1 MSSTKGIDNLPP
13 DRGAKA
19 QHSASV
25 HRINAP
31 RMLEQQVPSDLF
43 KSRTLYEQL
52 KTLAEIA
59 LHIDSANDFQ
69 GVLHVLRME
78 TRWLVEHD
86 LCFLNILN
94 PSRTHYVIH
103 SLSSR
108 PDATGLHRQQFSL
121 LQGLPGLVIQRQT
134 PLVSNFADAPTFS
147 DAVEGVLLQHNMQS
161 IIVVP
166 LRAADA
172 ILGSM
177 VFCSSTKSKYNDLAM
192 WIAQLLGQHVAV
204 ALRNTTL
211 FEDAR
216 KRIAQIELV
225 NQIGEHLTSTLKL
238 EEVFVSAAE
247 RIQSSFSYYDVSI
260 FMLNPNEKTL
270 VLVAHSGANTEFLPN
285 GYTQQ
290 LGEGIIGWVA
300 GHAKRVLA
308 NDVLDDPRYSSF
320 VDKRTRSELALPI
333 IIERE
338 VVGVLNIEDIR
349 VQAFDTT
356 DAVVLE
362 TLCDQLASAIRN
374 ARLFEQ
380 VKAANEKLTE
390 LDRMKSDFISIVSHD
405 FRSPLASIILAAK
418 GAVAQGEKINP
429 ARVDEHLKIIV
440 EQATRLTHLAEDTLS
455 TTKMESGRLAYQMED
470 LDTAYVVE
478 EASSLVNLSRLHR
491 VEVRIEEK
499 AKTVY
504 GDETKIRQ
512 VLHNLISNAVKYS
525 PRGGKI
531 TIQAREQSST
541 MIVLSV
547 SDEGVGIPPSQLNR
561 LFQKFSRVTQEATRE
576 IKGSGLGLWICQ
588 EIVRAHGGEIWT
600 ESAPGT
606 GSTFYF
612 TLQKPKLLL

>member
-561 LFQKFSRVTQEATRE
+561 LFQKFSRVTQESTRE

>member
-43 KSRTLYEQL
+43 KSRTLHEQL

>member
-13 DRGAKA
+13 DRGVNAR
-19 QHSASV
+19 HSASG

-31 RMLEQQVPSDLF
+31 RMLEHQVPSDLF

-52 KTLAEIA
+52 KTLVEIA
-59 LHIDSANDFQ
+59 LHIDSANDFES
-69 GVLHVLRME
+69 VLHVLRME

-103 SLSSR
+103 SLSSM
-108 PDATGLHRQQFSL
+108 PDTTGLHRQQFSL

-161 IIVVP
+161 IVVVP
-166 LRAADA
+166 LRAADS

-177 VFCSSTKSKYNDLAM
+177 VFCSATKSKYNDLAM

-225 NQIGEHLTSTLKL
+225 NQIAEHLTSTLEL
-238 EEVFVSAAE
+238 EEVLVSAAE
-247 RIQSSFSYYDVSI
+247 RIQSSFGYYDVSI
-260 FMLNPNEKTL
+260 FMFNPNDRNL
-270 VLVAHSGANTEFLPN
+270 VLVAHSGANKGFLPN
-285 GYTQQ
+285 GYTHQE
-290 LGEGIIGWVA
+290 GEGIIGWVA
-300 GHAKRVLA
+300 AHGKRILA

-333 IIERE
+333 VIERE

-380 VKAANEKLTE
+380 VKTANEKLTE

-418 GAVAQGEKINP
+418 GAMSPGERVNP
-429 ARVDEHLKIIV
+429 SRVEEHLKIIV

-455 TTKMESGRLAYQMED
+455 TTKMESGRLAYQMEV
-470 LDTAYVVE
+470 LDTASIVK

-491 VEVRIEEK
+491 VEVHIEKE
-499 AKTVY
+499 AKSVY
-504 GDETKIRQ
+504 GDEMKIRQ

-531 TIQAREQSST
+531 TIEARQQSST
-541 MIVLSV
+541 MNVFSV
-547 SDEGVGIPPSQLNR
+547 SDEGVGIPSSQLNR
-561 LFQKFSRVTQEATRE
+561 LFQKFSRVTQESTRE

-600 ESAPGT
+600 ESVPRV
-606 GSTFYF
+606 GSVFSF
-612 TLQKPKLLL
+612 TLPKPKDLT

>member
-1 MSSTKGIDNLPP
+1 MSSTESTDNLPP
-13 DRGAKA
+13 DRGAKS
-19 QHSASV
+19 QYTASV
-25 HRINAP
+25 HPINAP
-31 RMLEQQVPSDLF
+31 GMLEQQIPSDLF

-59 LHIDSANDFQ
+59 LHIDSANDFDS
-69 GVLHVLRME
+69 VLHVLRME

-108 PDATGLHRQQFSL
+108 PDTTGLHRQQFSL

-134 PLVSNFADAPTFS
+134 PIVSNFADAPTFS

-161 IIVVP
+161 IVVVP
-166 LRAADA
+166 LRSADA

-177 VFCSSTKSKYNDLAM
+177 VFCSATKSKYNDLAM

-225 NQIGEHLTSTLKL
+225 NQIAEQLTSMLKL
-238 EEVFVSAAE
+238 EEVLIHAAK
-247 RIQSSFSYYDVSI
+247 RIQSSFNYYDVSI
-260 FMLNPNEKTL
+260 FMLNSNEKNL
-270 VLVAHSGANTEFLPN
+270 ALVAHSGANTEFLRN
-285 GYTQQ
+285 GYSLQ
-290 LGEGIIGWVA
+290 LEEGIIGWVA
-300 GHAKRVLA
+300 AHGKRILA
-308 NDVLDDPRYSSF
+308 NDVLDDPRYSSYI
-320 VDKRTRSELALPI
+320 DKRTRSELALPI
-333 IIERE
+333 IIERD

-374 ARLFEQ
+374 ARLYER

-418 GAVAQGEKINP
+418 GAVTQGEKINP

-470 LDTAYVVE
+470 LDTAFVVQ
-478 EASSLVNLSRLHR
+478 EASSLVNLSRLHH
-491 VEVRIEEK
+491 VEVHIEEN
-499 AKTVY
+499 AKTIY

-531 TIQAREQSST
+531 SIRACEQSAT
-541 MIVLSV
+541 MVLLSI
-547 SDEGVGIPPSQLNR
+547 SDEGVGIPSNQMNR

-600 ESAPGT
+600 ESVSGQ

-612 TLQKPKLLL
+612 TLIKPKSSS

>member
-1 MSSTKGIDNLPP
+1 
-13 DRGAKA
+13 
-19 QHSASV
+19 
-25 HRINAP
+25 
-31 RMLEQQVPSDLF
+31 
-43 KSRTLYEQL
+43 
-52 KTLAEIA
+52 
-59 LHIDSANDFQ
+59 
-69 GVLHVLRME
+69 
-78 TRWLVEHD
+78 
-86 LCFLNILN
+86 
-94 PSRTHYVIH
+94 
-103 SLSSR
+103 
-108 PDATGLHRQQFSL
+108 LHRQQFSL

-405 FRSPLASIILAAK
+405 FRSPLASIILASK